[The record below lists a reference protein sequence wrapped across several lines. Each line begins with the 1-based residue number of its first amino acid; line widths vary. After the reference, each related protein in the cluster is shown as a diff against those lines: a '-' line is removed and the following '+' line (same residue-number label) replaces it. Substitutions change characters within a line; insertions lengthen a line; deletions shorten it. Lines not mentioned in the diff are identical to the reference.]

1 MDNYRKIHFCSDI
14 MSYCHKTF
22 KTLDTLNNNTNCPKY
37 GNIWIYK
44 AVVLPNDADV
54 MEISVYVDQ
63 NALSRAF

>member
-1 MDNYRKIHFCSDI
+1 

-22 KTLDTLNNNTNCPKY
+22 KTLDTLNNNINCPKY
-37 GNIWIYK
+37 GNIWIHK
-44 AVVLPNDADV
+44 AALLPNDADV